1 MYFRY
6 KEKLSEERTKLS
18 QDIVLQKE
26 KELKSCQD
34 QLKQCHTEY
43 VVTTLQ
49 LCYRHMGY
57 VTLKCTSYST
67 VYTHCSRDHKGLCFP
82 SCYKISPKN
91 QPHFSFWAVLVRHS
105 QSLMWVIRETSFPTT
120 FCEILFFHSTKLFTN

>member
-1 MYFRY
+1 MNNVYLWGPPLGTLEVPNKVGPSPPPPSAALHMVLHTVVYIACMHLCSACFLYHTMYTLCTYFRY

-34 QLKQCHTEY
+34 QLKQCHTKY

-57 VTLKCTSYST
+57 VTLKCTPYST
-67 VYTHCSRDHKGLCFP
+67 VY
-82 SCYKISPKN
+82 I
-91 QPHFSFWAVLVRHS
+91 HS
-105 QSLMWVIRETSFPTT
+105 L
-120 FCEILFFHSTKLFTN
+120 